1 MTTYAN
7 NAKDIL
13 VLAATGKTGRRLVR
27 RLREAGESVRAASRS
42 AQVRFDWSDPATWE
56 PAVAGAAAVYLV
68 APDDPAPVGDF
79 VKLAAGAG
87 AERFVALSG
96 GGIEAVG
103 PGFGEGMAE
112 GERAVRDSGAQWT
125 VLRPNNFFQNFSED
139 LWHRPLREGRL
150 ALPIGEV
157 PEPFVDAED
166 IAEVAAA
173 VLTGPDHHHGR
184 VYGLSGPRALTFRAA
199 VETIARAAGRPMRF
213 EELTPEDYAAEL
225 RAEGHPEA
233 AVTALGAL
241 FAMHRGGHSAEPA
254 DGVQQVLGREP
265 RSLEAYAAQAAAAGA
280 WA

>member
-1 MTTYAN
+1 MTTH
-7 NAKDIL
+7 AKDIL

-42 AQVRFDWSDPATWE
+42 AEVRFDWSDPATWE

-79 VKLAAGAG
+79 VTLAVGAG
-87 AERFVALSG
+87 VERFVALSG
-96 GGIEAVG
+96 NGIEAVG

-125 VLRPNNFFQNFSED
+125 VLRPNNFHQNFSED

-173 VLTGPDHHHGR
+173 VLTGPGHHGR
-184 VYGLSGPRALTFRAA
+184 VYELSGPRAVTFRAA
-199 VETIARAAGRPMRF
+199 VEAIARAAGRPMRF
-213 EELTPEDYAAEL
+213 EELTAEEYAAEL

-233 AVTALGAL
+233 VVTALGAL

-254 DGVQQVLGREP
+254 DGVRQVLGREP
-265 RSLEAYAAQAAAAGA
+265 RSLEAYAAEAAAAGA